1 MLKMIEAGK
10 FMLAVS
16 VGVLLVGSARAG
28 QNNQTWGSGQDFGI
42 DAITA
47 KKLVGD
53 ACAKAGI
60 AVAVIDTG
68 VDSSHPDLKDS
79 LWINQKELN
88 GKKGVDDDG
97 NGYVDDIN
105 GWDFVT
111 ASGKIVDQHGHGTHV
126 AGIISASG
134 KGDDGYSGICPGAR
148 IMSLRYYSEKAS
160 GQENLKNTIRGI
172 EYAINNGARI
182 INYSGGGAEFSQ
194 PEFKALQAAERKG
207 ILVSA
212 AAGNERSNADEKLYY
227 PAAYPLTNILSVAA
241 INQAGQMPAFSNW
254 GTARVHV
261 AAPGA
266 SILSTVPGGGYG
278 FMSGTSQATA
288 FVSGVGAMLLSVNPS
303 LSFTKLK
310 INIESSVR
318 KLPQLIGKTRTGGL
332 VNLVAAL
339 ETVGIKGTLPI
350 TSTIASN
357 VTLRDGKGGA
367 QLPMRGFAAD
377 PFTLPRKKELF
388 VKKKR
393 SEFKVRNNAR

>member
-1 MLKMIEAGK
+1 
-10 FMLAVS
+10 MLAATVTVLIASSAGAVS
-16 VGVLLVGSARAG
+16 SNQSWGSA
-28 QNNQTWGSGQDFGI
+28 QDFGI
-42 DAITA
+42 DGVAA
-47 KKLVGD
+47 KKLIGD
-53 ACAKAGI
+53 ACAKAGVT
-60 AVAVIDTG
+60 VAVIDTG

-111 ASGKIVDQHGHGTHV
+111 ASGKIIDLHGHGTHV
-126 AGIISASG
+126 SGIIAATGKSADSYTG
-134 KGDDGYSGICPGAR
+134 VCPGTR

-160 GQENLKNTIRGI
+160 GQENLKNTIRAI
-172 EYAINNGARI
+172 EYAINNGARV

-194 PEFKALQAAERKG
+194 PEFKALQGAERKG

-254 GTARVHV
+254 GTSRVHV

-266 SILSTVPGGGYG
+266 AILSTVPGGGYG

-288 FVSGVGAMLLSVNPS
+288 FVTGIAAMLLSVNPT
-303 LSFTKLK
+303 LSFSKLK
-310 INIESSVR
+310 SNIEGSVR
-318 KLPQLIGKTRTGGL
+318 KLPQLIGKTRTGGI
-332 VNLVAAL
+332 VNSLAAL
-339 ETVGIKGTLPI
+339 ETVGVRSTLP
-350 TSTIASN
+350 
-357 VTLRDGKGGA
+357 VTVNMARSLAVRDGTTSS
-367 QLPMRGFAAD
+367 PMAVRGFAAD
-377 PFTLPRKKELF
+377 PMMLPKKNELIF
-388 VKKKR
+388 KKKR